1 MTSSIATHTDVAS
14 NIDLLSA
21 WIEAQMAYSGQPGL
35 SVGIGYDQELIWARG
50 FGVMNLARGTPTTP
64 DTIYRCA
71 SITKLFTA
79 TSIMQLRDADK
90 LQLDDPITRHL
101 PWFSVQSEH
110 DDAPPI
116 TIRHL
121 LTHTSGLP
129 REAAFPYW
137 IDSNF
142 PTPAQVRDALP
153 GQSTVLPTEQK
164 WKYSNLALSLAGEI
178 VAAVSGQPYT
188 DYVREHVLEP
198 LGMENSFI
206 EPVPPDHQGLATG
219 YGRRLPDG
227 TRQISP
233 YTDCRGITPAANL
246 ASTVNDLARFAMLQL
261 RDGPAGEAQ
270 ILRGS
275 TLKEMKRIH
284 WLQEDWQAG
293 WGLGFYIWRHGG
305 KTYAGH
311 GGSLQGYRT
320 DVQVCPGDKTFAIV
334 LTNADDGEPLSIMTK
349 IFDWVFPAIVKA
361 VTPEPEQFDT
371 SGWQRY
377 LGKYRNTWGDCQI
390 LIHEG
395 KLIAINPSLP
405 DPMAALIT
413 LTPVSEHTF
422 RMGAKNGFGTHGEL
436 MTFELDDAGDVKAI
450 KSGNIY
456 LFPVEEW

>member
-1 MTSSIATHTDVAS
+1 
-14 NIDLLSA
+14 
-21 WIEAQMAYSGQPGL
+21 MAYSGQPGI
-35 SVGIGYDQELIWARG
+35 SVGVGYDQELIWAHG
-50 FGVMNLARGTPTTP
+50 FGVMNLESGTPTTP

-79 TSIMQLRDADK
+79 TSIMQLRDAGK
-90 LQLDDPITRHL
+90 LQLDDPITKHL
-101 PWFSVQSEH
+101 PWFSVQSEY
-110 DDAPPI
+110 DDAPAI

-121 LTHTSGLP
+121 ITHTSGLP

-137 IDSNF
+137 IDTNF
-142 PTPAQVRDALP
+142 PTIDQVRDALP
-153 GQSTVLPTEQK
+153 GQSTVLPTEEK

-198 LGMENSFI
+198 LGMESSYI
-206 EPVPPDHQGLATG
+206 DPVPADHERLATG

-233 YTDCRGITPAANL
+233 YTDCRAITPAANL

-261 RDGPAGEAQ
+261 RDGPASGSQ

-293 WGLGFYIWRHGG
+293 WGLGFYVWRYNG

-320 DVQVCPGDKTFAIV
+320 DVQVCPADKTFAVV
-334 LTNADDGEPLSIMTK
+334 LTNADDGEPLSVMAK
-349 IFDWVFPAIVKA
+349 IIDWVFPAITAA
-361 VTPEPEQFDT
+361 VAPEPETPDT

-390 LIHEG
+390 IIHEG
-395 KLIAINPSLP
+395 QLLAITPSLP
-405 DPMAALIT
+405 DPMAARIT
-413 LTPVSEHTF
+413 LIPVSEHTF
-422 RMGAKNGFGTHGEL
+422 RMDSKNGFGTHNEL
-436 MTFELDDAGDVKAI
+436 MTFELDESSAVKVV
-450 KSGNIY
+450 KSGNTY
-456 LFPVEEW
+456 LFPIEEW